1 MASVGRLHGRITAAE
16 GGFTLIEL
24 LVVLV
29 ILGILIAIAIPSYLT
44 FKDRANQKAA
54 QADVRAALPAAES
67 YYSDNGYYTG
77 MTIGA
82 LRAIDSGI
90 SNAVSV
96 GNVAASSYCLKAT
109 VGNKNAGLQGPGG
122 IVSTVACT

>member
-1 MASVGRLHGRITAAE
+1 MASIVRLQRRITAAE

-29 ILGILIAIAIPSYLT
+29 IIGVLIAIAIPSYLA

-54 QADVRAALPAAES
+54 QADIRAALPAAES

-77 MTIGA
+77 MTVGA
-82 LRAIDSGI
+82 LKAIDAGLS
-90 SNAVSV
+90 SV
-96 GNVAASSYCLKAT
+96 VPGGNVTASSYCLTST
-109 VGNKNAGLQGPGG
+109 VGNKSAGYQGPGG
-122 IVSTVACT
+122 VVSTVACT